1 MTPKC
6 PGCQTVF
13 VGVNTRPEKADGK
26 PVILVCCPHC
36 QTVLGVVCA

>member
-13 VGVNTRPEKADGK
+13 VGVTSRFENADGK
-26 PVILVCCPHC
+26 PF
-36 QTVLGVVCA
+36 LGGR